1 MVYRIY
7 SYTARRLR
15 VRSAVCGLSCV
26 EFACS
31 HCVDGWKLY
40 DLILMNEYNCLSLS
54 SLLWCIFH
62 FKVELMLSTIERE
75 RERESFNLQSDWW
88 VQRYLHQVG
97 HLRRQEAFELVSL
110 QHWTLISWGWVEL
123 RHHCL
128 DGILQGWILCTQ
140 SMNIKQP
147 NTEK

>member
-15 VRSAVCGLSCV
+15 VRSAVCGLSRA

-62 FKVELMLSTIERE
+62 FKVELMLRTTEREKERE
-75 RERESFNLQSDWW
+75 RVSICNQTDGI
-88 VQRYLHQVG
+88 QRYLHQVG
-97 HLRRQEAFELVSL
+97 HLLGQEAFELVSL
-110 QHWTLISWGWVEL
+110 QHWTLIS
-123 RHHCL
+123 
-128 DGILQGWILCTQ
+128 
-140 SMNIKQP
+140 
-147 NTEK
+147 